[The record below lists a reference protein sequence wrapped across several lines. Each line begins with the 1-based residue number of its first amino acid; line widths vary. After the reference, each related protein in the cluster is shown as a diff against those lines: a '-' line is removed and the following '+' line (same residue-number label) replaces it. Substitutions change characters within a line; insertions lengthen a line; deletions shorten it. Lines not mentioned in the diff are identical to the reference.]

1 MANVRDIR
9 RRIRSVKNIQQITR
23 AMKFV
28 SASRLRRAHDRV
40 LAARPYANRMLAV
53 LNSIVSRIEDRSHP
67 LLARPEGNR
76 ILLLVIT
83 GDKGLCG
90 AFNTNILKAAVALLE
105 REHAGKD
112 RSLSLVGRRGVDFFK
127 KRPYRVRQQYV
138 NIMNAIDFS
147 RARAIAQSLIADF
160 VAHDVDAVYLVYNE
174 FKSVMQ
180 QRIVVEPLLPIQEI
194 EVQEQEVPID
204 YIYEQPARE
213 IFDHLLPKHVETQV
227 FRALIESAASEH
239 GARMT
244 AMDAATNNAREV
256 IDTLTLNMNRV
267 RQATITRELIEIAS
281 GADAL
286 KQG

>member
-28 SASRLRRAHDRV
+28 SASRLRRAQDRI

-67 LLARPEGNR
+67 LLARPKGDR
-76 ILLLVIT
+76 ILLMVIT

-90 AFNTNILKAAVALLE
+90 AFNTNIIKAAVALLE

-112 RSLSLVGRRGVDFFK
+112 TSLSLVGRRGVDFFK

-138 NIMNAIDFS
+138 NIMNAIDYS
-147 RARAIAQSLIADF
+147 RARTIAQSLMADF
-160 VAHDVDAVYLVYNE
+160 VAREVDAVYLVYNE

-180 QRIVVEPLLPIQEI
+180 QRIVVEPLLPIQEL
-194 EVQEQEVPID
+194 EVQEQEVLVD

-213 IFDHLLPKHVETQV
+213 IFDNLLPKHVEIQV

-267 RQATITRELIEIAS
+267 RQATITRELIEIVS

>member
-67 LLARPEGNR
+67 LLARPKGDR
-76 ILLLVIT
+76 ILLMVIT

-90 AFNTNILKAAVALLE
+90 AFNTNIIKAAVALLE

-112 RSLSLVGRRGVDFFK
+112 TSLSLVGRRGVDFFK

-138 NIMNAIDFS
+138 NIMNAIDYS

-160 VAHDVDAVYLVYNE
+160 VAHEVDAVYLVYNE

-194 EVQEQEVPID
+194 EVQEQAVPID

-267 RQATITRELIEIAS
+267 RQATITRELIEIVS

-286 KQG
+286 KQR